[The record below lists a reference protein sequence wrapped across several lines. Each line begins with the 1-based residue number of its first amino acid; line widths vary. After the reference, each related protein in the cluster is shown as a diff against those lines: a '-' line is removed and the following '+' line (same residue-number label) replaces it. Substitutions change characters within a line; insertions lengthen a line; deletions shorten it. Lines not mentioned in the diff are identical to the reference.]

1 MVKIVYKHWKT
12 GEVLEVI
19 GEILPHLNNEKSDR
33 FIVRLAYGKYE
44 DILKETVIR
53 VESISRM

>member
-1 MVKIVYKHWKT
+1 MVKIIYKHWKT
-12 GEVLEVI
+12 EEVLEVI
-19 GEILPHLNNEKSDR
+19 GEMLPHLNNEKSDR